1 MHGKGVYS
9 WLDGRQYNGAYE
21 NDKKQ
26 GYGEYTWVY
35 YLLFSLTE
43 DNIQEIGMKENRME
57 KAFMSQKMEQE
68 KKVFGKMERELNGL
82 QTMKNNDIFLNY

>member
-35 YLLFSLTE
+35 NFLFRLMA
-43 DNIQEIGMKENRME
+43 DNI
-57 KAFMSQKMEQE
+57 
-68 KKVFGKMERELNGL
+68 
-82 QTMKNNDIFLNY
+82 